1 MTLLDTIDT
10 GNVILIA
17 YTKECEEY
25 LFSQLD
31 NLFNISYID
40 YKNQIFKE
48 EDFIIDEVSY
58 MRDTKISLILS
69 IENPKGYNIVNL
81 NNFEISHLS
90 APNKLRHLIRSV
102 SSKGYLWSNDN
113 LKIRTI
119 FLSQSYMGLDNNL
132 IVRGGS
138 HAVYSCDLV
147 ISIKD
152 PNTFEILKNLNS
164 YSTTEVE
171 DVNIIPVDYPTESN
185 KGNKNILD

>member
-1 MTLLDTIDT
+1 MNLLDTIDT

-25 LFSQLD
+25 LFSNLD

-40 YKNQIFKE
+40 YKNQTFKE

-69 IENPKGYNIVNL
+69 IKNPKGYNIVNL

-185 KGNKNILD
+185 KDNKNI